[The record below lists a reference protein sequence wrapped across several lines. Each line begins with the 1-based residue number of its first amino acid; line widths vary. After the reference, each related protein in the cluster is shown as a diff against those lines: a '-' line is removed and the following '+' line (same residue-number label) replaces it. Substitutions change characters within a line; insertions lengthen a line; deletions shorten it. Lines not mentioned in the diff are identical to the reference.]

1 MNTSLQCFSEASREA
16 CRFDSNQDAV
26 LPDPIRSATAN
37 LCDLL
42 QRMFL
47 WLFAVLVFCSEGSR
61 VVEIDDWKMSANPS
75 QFSFLFSGTPQGRP
89 LSAEDRLPPRSRSAD
104 PESSKRAAADV
115 ERTGVM
121 RGQRVLAQQ
130 LVESYPG
137 STSKELAAAGILDRY
152 QLARRLPE
160 LVKLG
165 LVRTRQTGNE
175 DLRWF
180 PND

>member
-1 MNTSLQCFSEASREA
+1 
-16 CRFDSNQDAV
+16 
-26 LPDPIRSATAN
+26 
-37 LCDLL
+37 
-42 QRMFL
+42 
-47 WLFAVLVFCSEGSR
+47 
-61 VVEIDDWKMSANPS
+61 VVEIDDWKMSANESQLSFDRFFTGAPS
-75 QFSFLFSGTPQGRP
+75 SPP
-89 LSAEDRLPPRSRSAD
+89 LSADECLPPRSRTAD
-104 PESSKRAAADV
+104 PASSKRAAADV

-165 LVRTRQTGNE
+165 LVRTTQAGNE
-175 DLRWF
+175 DLKWF
-180 PND
+180 PKEDD